1 MLRDK
6 QRAVI
11 VAAILS
17 VAASLSML
25 VCTFAAPEF
34 PIWPIIACN
43 WALFMSV
50 TWLVGRQVSLFGKG
64 KGIGRV
70 NRNIWRVVILA
81 FSGCGFV
88 AIANGATII

>member
-25 VCTFAAPEF
+25 VSTFVAPEF
-34 PIWPIIACN
+34 PIWPIMACN
-43 WALFMSV
+43 WLLFMSV
-50 TWLVGRQVSLFGKG
+50 TWLVGHQVSLFGQC

>member
-11 VAAILS
+11 LAATLS
-17 VAASLSML
+17 IATSFAML
-25 VCTFAAPEF
+25 LCTFAAPEF

-43 WALFMSV
+43 WLLFQSV
-50 TWLVGRQVSLFGKG
+50 TWLVGHRVSLFRRGE
-64 KGIGRV
+64 GISRI
-70 NRNIWRVVILA
+70 NWNIWRVVILA
-81 FSGCGFV
+81 FSGCGFA